1 VTPSGHRGPTG
12 HLRDR
17 LMALAGTPDD
27 CSEIGTDLI
36 VVTQVAASLIARIDH
51 VSVTRGYGGFYATVA
66 GSSELAVAVD
76 RAQYH
81 DGAGPC
87 LDFAALDAGSLD
99 LVAGLAGA
107 TARRTMI
114 QRAVGLI
121 VSAGETRGHRAYLAL
136 RAKAAEAGASL
147 ADTAARLIE
156 QTAS

>member
-51 VSVTRGYGGFYATVA
+51 VSVTRGFYTTVA
-66 GSSELAVAVD
+66 GSSELAGAVD